1 MRYRYSG
8 GTLVL
13 VTRRKNNMGLFY
25 NYNKTGSGVDKN
37 APQKSRIVL
46 FFEIL
51 LRHFWK
57 ITEVNL
63 LYSVFIL
70 PAFFAVF
77 SFFIVSNITMK
88 LIISGLCTIVFF
100 AVFGPATTAVFKVMK
115 NYSMER
121 HVFIIRDFKKGFT
134 ESYKKSL
141 AAGIINIFVYFSVF
155 SAIYIY
161 PKMAEAVGSN
171 FIYVM
176 MVLSISLGVAVTLIG
191 FYVYLMIAVTDI
203 PFKDIIRNSI
213 ILTIYEIK
221 KNLLTLL
228 FVLLIAG
235 LFVLMA
241 LVNLYTMVIYLVV
254 PAAVI
259 MFIISFN
266 CYPVLKK
273 YVIDPYYEKIGEKN
287 PDDDDFDDE
296 EAVFTDMG
304 GKEEPIDN
312 RKKNKKGRTVS

>member
-1 MRYRYSG
+1 
-8 GTLVL
+8 
-13 VTRRKNNMGLFY
+13 MGLFY
-25 NYNKTGSGVDKN
+25 NYNKTGKGVDKN

-57 ITEVNL
+57 IMEVNL

-70 PAFFAVF
+70 PAFLAVF
-77 SFFIVSNITMK
+77 SFFVVSDITMK
-88 LIISGLCTIVFF
+88 FVISGLCTVVFF

-115 NYSMER
+115 NYSTER
-121 HVFIIRDFKKGFT
+121 HVFIIREFKRGFT
-134 ESYKKSL
+134 ESFGKSL
-141 AAGIINIFVYFSVF
+141 AAGIINIIVYISVY
-155 SAIYIY
+155 AAVTVY
-161 PKMAEAVGSN
+161 PKMAEAVGSD

-176 MVLSISLGVAVTLIG
+176 MVLSISLGVAVTLIS
-191 FYVYLMIAVTDI
+191 FYVYIMIAVTDI
-203 PFKDIIRNSI
+203 PLKDIIKNAVV
-213 ILTIYEIK
+213 LTVYEIK

-235 LFVLMA
+235 LFGLMA
-241 LVNLYTMVIYLVV
+241 LVNLYTMAIYPFV

-266 CYPVLKK
+266 CYPVVKK

-312 RKKNKKGRTVS
+312 RKKNKKGRTIS

>member
-1 MRYRYSG
+1 
-8 GTLVL
+8 
-13 VTRRKNNMGLFY
+13 MGLFY
-25 NYNKTGSGVDKN
+25 NYNKTGKGVDKN
-37 APQKSRIVL
+37 APKKSRGVL

-57 ITEVNL
+57 IMKVNL
-63 LYSVFIL
+63 LYSVFML

-77 SFFIVSNITMK
+77 SFLMVSNVTMK
-88 LIISGLCTIVFF
+88 FVISGLCAVVFF

-115 NYSMER
+115 NYSTER

-141 AAGIINIFVYFSVF
+141 VAGIINIIVFISVYAAVTV
-155 SAIYIY
+155 Y

-171 FIYVM
+171 LIYVM
-176 MVLSISLGVAVTLIG
+176 LVLSISLGIAVVMVS
-191 FYVYLMIAVTDI
+191 FYVYIMIAVTDI
-203 PFKDIIRNSI
+203 PLKGIIRNAVV
-213 ILTIYEIK
+213 LTVYEIK

-228 FVLLIAG
+228 FTLLIGGIFA
-235 LFVLMA
+235 FMA
-241 LVNLYTMVIYLVV
+241 FLNLYTMVIYLVV

-259 MFIISFN
+259 MFMISFN
-266 CYPVLKK
+266 CYPVVKK
-273 YVIDPYYEKIGEKN
+273 YVIDPYYKKIGEKN

-312 RKKNKKGRTVS
+312 RKKNNKGRTIS

>member
-1 MRYRYSG
+1 
-8 GTLVL
+8 
-13 VTRRKNNMGLFY
+13 MGLFY
-25 NYNKTGSGVDKN
+25 NYNKTGKGVDKN

-57 ITEVNL
+57 IMEVNL

-70 PAFFAVF
+70 PAFLAVF
-77 SFFIVSNITMK
+77 SFFVVSDITMK
-88 LIISGLCTIVFF
+88 FVISGLCTVVFF
-100 AVFGPATTAVFKVMK
+100 AVFVPATTAVFKVMK
-115 NYSMER
+115 NYSTER
-121 HVFIIRDFKKGFT
+121 HVFIIREFKRGFT
-134 ESYKKSL
+134 ESFGKSL
-141 AAGIINIFVYFSVF
+141 AAGIINIIVYISVY
-155 SAIYIY
+155 AAVTVY
-161 PKMAEAVGSN
+161 PKMAEAVGSD
-171 FIYVM
+171 FIYVL
-176 MVLSISLGVAVTLIG
+176 MVLSISLGLAVTLIS
-191 FYVYLMIAVTDI
+191 FYVYIMIAVTDI
-203 PFKDIIRNSI
+203 PLKDIIKNAVV
-213 ILTIYEIK
+213 LTVYEIK

-235 LFVLMA
+235 LFGLMA
-241 LVNLYTMVIYLVV
+241 LVNLYTMAIYPFV

-266 CYPVLKK
+266 CYPVVKK

-312 RKKNKKGRTVS
+312 RKKNKKGRTIS